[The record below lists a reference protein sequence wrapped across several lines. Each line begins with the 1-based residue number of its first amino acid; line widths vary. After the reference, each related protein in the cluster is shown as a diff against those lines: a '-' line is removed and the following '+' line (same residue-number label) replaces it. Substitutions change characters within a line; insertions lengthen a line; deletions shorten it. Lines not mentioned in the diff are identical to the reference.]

1 MKSCEMRELVSVL
14 TGRKRRTNRIRRHMD
29 VIHALFA
36 SIKLRDEATA
46 AHSIIMARY
55 SYHLALVHDKANA
68 EMYYAGS
75 LVHDI
80 GKLAMNDSVLKG
92 DQILSAEERHH
103 LKKHVKD
110 GVEILTELQMPQL
123 VIDIARYHHERYNGS
138 GYLEGLQGKEIPLAG
153 RISAVAD
160 TFAAL
165 ITGRPYQKRIDH
177 QEAIAVMLRDR
188 SLFDPD
194 IFDSFIVIVNSHKPS
209 ESLEEA
215 LDADSR
221 SAYS

>member
-1 MKSCEMRELVSVL
+1 
-14 TGRKRRTNRIRRHMD
+14 MD
-29 VIHALFA
+29 VIDALFA
-36 SIKLRDEATA
+36 SIKLRDEITA
-46 AHSIIMARY
+46 EHSIIMAYY

-75 LVHDI
+75 LIHDV

-92 DQILSAEERHH
+92 NQILSAEERQY

-110 GVEILTELQMPQL
+110 GVGILTELEMPQL

-138 GYLEGLQGKEIPLAG
+138 GYLEGLQGEEIPLAG

-165 ITGRPYQKRIDH
+165 ITGRPYQKRRDYHESI
-177 QEAIAVMLRDR
+177 AIMVRDR
-188 SLFDPD
+188 GLFDPD
-194 IFDSFIVIVNSHKPS
+194 IFDSFIEIVNRRKPY
-209 ESLEEA
+209 ESLEE
-215 LDADSR
+215 LPSADLR
-221 SAYS
+221 TAHFELF